1 MGHSNGKITAPVNL
15 GGDVYPTL
23 GIGPTSN
30 GYDLGYACAN
40 THGKINKWSKKK
52 PVRYADVAI
61 NLKLDT
67 WWKGDNN
74 ANCGLNVN
82 VNGDVL
88 SSYKNNTSYEYEPPR
103 GGNSEPFR
111 LLDFDGYYHNAET
124 FLRTRVI
131 KDDVVTV
138 NYQAQ
143 TVYLYQVRY
152 TKVSENSIV
161 LSDLDYALSH
171 TVSKLKLAV
180 DLYYQNPLT
189 TMPVPAVIRTILAS
203 TPIENGGMGTQIE
216 FRFSESDI
224 GRNIYAL
231 FYLRDESY
239 PMSVPIPWDNDNY
252 PVMIFRIVNEPLIS
266 ALLNG
271 IAYYGQMNWHDL
283 TAGINPSNP
292 FDIYTKYSNILF
304 KFTVTNKR
312 EGNTNITKQY
322 RFRIEVN
329 GTLNSSGSNS
339 VSRYYNAEFVTGID
353 MNPMTSDII
362 LSGKETKTVYVTVGS
377 AFEDFVT
384 GTSKM
389 VRVNLQAQQ
398 SGKNQWTNLSMRA
411 IFIKSSSMMS

>member
-152 TKVSENSIV
+152 TKVSEIV
-161 LSDLDYALSH
+161 
-171 TVSKLKLAV
+171 
-180 DLYYQNPLT
+180 
-189 TMPVPAVIRTILAS
+189 
-203 TPIENGGMGTQIE
+203 
-216 FRFSESDI
+216 
-224 GRNIYAL
+224 
-231 FYLRDESY
+231 
-239 PMSVPIPWDNDNY
+239 
-252 PVMIFRIVNEPLIS
+252 
-266 ALLNG
+266 
-271 IAYYGQMNWHDL
+271 
-283 TAGINPSNP
+283 
-292 FDIYTKYSNILF
+292 
-304 KFTVTNKR
+304 
-312 EGNTNITKQY
+312 
-322 RFRIEVN
+322 
-329 GTLNSSGSNS
+329 
-339 VSRYYNAEFVTGID
+339 
-353 MNPMTSDII
+353 
-362 LSGKETKTVYVTVGS
+362 
-377 AFEDFVT
+377 
-384 GTSKM
+384 
-389 VRVNLQAQQ
+389 
-398 SGKNQWTNLSMRA
+398 
-411 IFIKSSSMMS
+411 